1 MDNSSPPPRFPVLHL
16 IVYGSFMTQTPLFG
30 DIKAHCDRVLGCQH
44 LADEDIPQDHVHYCI
59 VNPSVKDTRWGE
71 ILNARG
77 YKGRK
82 MFQKLW
88 KIPEGK
94 FKGHDYDEDKLCIY
108 TIKGDVGAV
117 QFNNGYSDEQLMEYA
132 AQWHGRIAIQTDPP
146 GQTVMSVPPKTDKVM
161 DMWLSLKDDFT
172 ELFMTNNRRIWEYTK
187 VKKWVNIWCY
197 KNSTSGLFIVEHTIR
212 RYIKSLYFYQWEI
225 NENLEAAANILE
237 DEKCL

>member
-1 MDNSSPPPRFPVLHL
+1 
-16 IVYGSFMTQTPLFG
+16 MTQVPLFD
-30 DIKAHCDRVLGCQH
+30 DIKAHCDRAIGAQH
-44 LADEDIPQDHVHYCI
+44 LADEEIPRDHVHYCI

-94 FKGHDYDEDKLCIY
+94 YKGHDYDEEKLCIY
-108 TIKGDVGAV
+108 TIKGDVDSV
-117 QFNNGYSDEQLMEYA
+117 KFNNGYTDDQLIAYA
-132 AQWHGRIAIQTDPP
+132 AQWHGRVAIQQEEIEQVATQPR
-146 GQTVMSVPPKTDKVM
+146 SDKVM
-161 DMWLSLKDDFT
+161 DMWLNLKDDFT
-172 ELFMTNNRRIWEYTK
+172 QKFMEGGKTLWSYPQVR
-187 VKKWVNIWCY
+187 KWVNVWCY

-225 NENLEAAANILE
+225 HGDLEAAARILE
-237 DEKCL
+237 EEKCL